1 MGWNDT
7 AVKRRDVL
15 KGAGCLVV
23 SLAVPQARR
32 ALAAEDRPLWRALSP
47 GQLDTYLKI
56 DESGRVT
63 AFFGKMDMGQGVDIS
78 IAQIVAEELD
88 LPLDAVDVVMG
99 DTALTVNQGGASGST
114 AIERG
119 ANPLRSAAAE
129 ARRVLLEL
137 GAERLG
143 VDAGEAAVGDGAVY
157 LRADPAR
164 RTGYGELIG
173 GRHFDVRL
181 DWNGLYGN
189 ALDARGS
196 AAPKDPS
203 EYRVVGQSFPRRDL
217 PDIVMGTHEFIVDVR
232 VPDMMHGRVVR
243 PPVAGSVPVSVNVDS
258 ISEISGVRVVHE
270 GDYLGV
276 VAEREWDAVRA
287 AQQLEVTWSEVA
299 PPFPEMDDLYDHI
312 RRAPVVRESA
322 GSGFGATVP
331 PDRDATETALARA
344 DRVIEAEYEFP
355 FQSHASMGPAC
366 AVCDYRGDSATLWTG
381 SQKPHYAAEG
391 VAKILGLPAANVRGI
406 WVPGP
411 GSYGRNDAGDAAM
424 DAAVMSRAVGRPVR
438 VQGMRA
444 EGTAW
449 DPKAPASVH
458 FARAG
463 LDAVGNVL
471 GYEMRMKGFS
481 AGDIESNE
489 SNPSYSYAGALMDWP
504 NASVHRLSNPGDR
517 YEFPVNVRYWQ
528 TIAPLLDRA
537 SPLRTAHLRDP
548 LGPQNHFA
556 SECFM
561 DEMAVAAGADPVE
574 FRLRYLPDGRDADVL
589 RAAAE
594 RYGWEPVVPE
604 PGPGPG
610 PGSGP
615 GSGPGALPTGGVV
628 SGRGV
633 AYTRRG
639 SPVVAVI
646 ADVDVD
652 LDTGR
657 VWPRRFVVAADQGIV
672 VNPLWLRRTIE
683 GNIIHAVSRTL
694 FEEVRFTP
702 ERVTS
707 VDWISYP
714 ILEMADA
721 PEEIDIV
728 LLDRPDLPPYGAGE
742 ASTRTVTPAIANA
755 VFDATGLRIRRA
767 PLTRER
773 ILAALREAAYT

>member
-1 MGWNDT
+1 MGWYDT

-15 KGAGCLVV
+15 KGGGCLVV
-23 SLAVPQARR
+23 SLVVPQARR

-56 DESGRVT
+56 DETGRVT

-78 IAQIVAEELD
+78 IAQIVADELD
-88 LPLDAVDVVMG
+88 LPMDQVDVLMG

-114 AIERG
+114 GIERG
-119 ANPLRSAAAE
+119 ANPLRNAAAE

-137 GAERLG
+137 GADRLG
-143 VDAGEAAVGDGAVY
+143 VEADEVAVAEGAVY
-157 LRADPAR
+157 LRADPTR
-164 RTGYGELIG
+164 RAGYGELIG
-173 GRHFDVRL
+173 GGHFDVRL
-181 DWNGLYGN
+181 EWNGSYGN
-189 ALDARGS
+189 ALNALGS

-217 PDIVMGTHEFIVDVR
+217 PDIVMGTHEYIVDVR
-232 VPDMMHGRVVR
+232 VPDMMHGRVIR
-243 PPVAGSVPVSVNVDS
+243 PPVAGSVPVSVNGDS
-258 ISEISGVRVVHE
+258 IGAIAGARVVHE

-287 AQQLEVTWSEVA
+287 AQQLEVTWSEVE

-322 GSGFGATVP
+322 GGGRGADVA
-331 PDRDATETALARA
+331 PDRDAVQAALDRA

-381 SQKPHYAAEG
+381 SQKPHHAAEG
-391 VAKILGLPAANVRGI
+391 VANILGLPAGNVRGI

-463 LDAVGNVL
+463 FDEAGNVS

-481 AGDIESNE
+481 AGDTESNE
-489 SNPSYSYAGALMDWP
+489 SDPSHSYAGALLDWP
-504 NASVHRLSNPGDR
+504 NASVHRLSNQGDL

-528 TIAPLLDRA
+528 TIAPLLERA

-561 DEMAVAAGADPVE
+561 DEMAVAVGADPVE
-574 FRLRYLPDGRDADVL
+574 FRLRHLPESRDADVL
-589 RAAAE
+589 KAVAE
-594 RYGWEPVVPE
+594 RYGWEPGV
-604 PGPGPG
+604 PGPTEP
-610 PGSGP
+610 PTSGMV
-615 GSGPGALPTGGVV
+615 T
-628 SGRGV
+628 GRGV

-646 ADVDVD
+646 ADVEVD

-657 VWPRRFVVAADQGIV
+657 VWPRRFVVASDQGIV

-683 GNIIHAVSRTL
+683 GNIIHAASRAL
-694 FEEVRFTP
+694 CEEVQFTP

-728 LLDRPDLPPYGAGE
+728 LVNRPDLPPYGAGE
-742 ASTRTVTPAIANA
+742 PSTRTVSPAIANA

-767 PLTRER
+767 PFTRQR
-773 ILAALREAAYT
+773 ILSALRGATGSQPS

>member
-1 MGWNDT
+1 MGWYDT

-15 KGAGCLVV
+15 KGAGSLVV
-23 SLAVPQARR
+23 SLAVPGARR
-32 ALAAEDRPLWRALSP
+32 AMAADERPLWRALSP

-56 DESGRVT
+56 DETGRVT

-78 IAQIVAEELD
+78 IAQIVADELD
-88 LPLDAVDVVMG
+88 LPMDRVDVVMG

-114 AIERG
+114 GIERG
-119 ANPLRSAAAE
+119 ANPLRNAAAE

-143 VDAGEAAVGDGAVY
+143 VDAGEVAVAEGAVH

-164 RTGYGELIG
+164 RSGYGELIG
-173 GRHFDVRL
+173 GGHFDVYL
-181 DWNGLYGN
+181 EWNGSYGN
-189 ALDARGS
+189 ALDAQGS

-203 EYRVVGQSFPRRDL
+203 EYRVVGQPFPRRDL
-217 PDIVMGTHEFIVDVR
+217 PDIVMGTHEYIVDVR
-232 VPDMMHGRVVR
+232 VPDMMHGRVIR
-243 PPVAGSVPVSVNVDS
+243 PPVAGSVPVSVNADS
-258 ISEISGVRVVHE
+258 IGAISGARVVRE

-287 AQQLEVTWSEVA
+287 AQQLEVTWSEVE
-299 PPFPEMDDLYDHI
+299 PPFPEMEELYDYI

-322 GSGFGATVP
+322 GGGRGADVA
-331 PDRDATETALARA
+331 PDRDAVEAALARA
-344 DRVIEAEYEFP
+344 DRVLQAEYEFP
-355 FQSHASMGPAC
+355 FQSHGSMGPAC
-366 AVCDYRGDSATLWTG
+366 AVCDCRGDSATLWTG

-391 VAKILGLPAANVRGI
+391 VANILGLPAGNVRGI

-458 FARAG
+458 FTRAG
-463 LDAVGNVL
+463 LDAAGNVV

-481 AGDIESNE
+481 AGDVESNE
-489 SNPSYSYAGALMDWP
+489 SNPSYSYAGALLGWP
-504 NASVHRLSNPGDR
+504 NASVHRLNNPGDR

-528 TIAPLLDRA
+528 TIAPLLERA

-589 RAAAE
+589 KAAAE
-594 RYGWEPVVPE
+594 RYGWEPAV
-604 PGPGPG
+604 PGPGTRP
-610 PGSGP
+610 SG
-615 GSGPGALPTGGVV
+615 GIVT
-628 SGRGV
+628 GRGV

-639 SPVVAVI
+639 LPVVAVI
-646 ADVDVD
+646 ADVEVD

-657 VWPRRFVVAADQGIV
+657 VWPRRFVVASDQGIV

-694 FEEVRFTP
+694 HEEVQFTP

-714 ILEMADA
+714 ILEMVDA

-728 LLDRPDLPPYGAGE
+728 LVNRPDLPPYGAGE
-742 ASTRTVTPAIANA
+742 PSTRTVPPAIANA

-767 PLTRER
+767 PFTRER
-773 ILAALREAAYT
+773 ILAALRGSADRQPS

>member
-1 MGWNDT
+1 MGWYDT

-23 SLAVPQARR
+23 SLAVPGARR
-32 ALAAEDRPLWRALSP
+32 AMAADDKPLWRALSP
-47 GQLDTYLKI
+47 AQLDTYLKI
-56 DESGRVT
+56 DETGHVT

-88 LPLDAVDVVMG
+88 LPMDRVDVVMG

-114 AIERG
+114 GIERG
-119 ANPLRSAAAE
+119 ANPLRNAAAE

-143 VDAGEAAVGDGAVY
+143 VDAGEVAVAEGAVY

-164 RTGYGELIG
+164 RAGYGELIG
-173 GRHFDVRL
+173 GGHFDVRL
-181 DWNGLYGN
+181 EWNGSYGN
-189 ALDARGS
+189 ALDALGS

-217 PDIVMGTHEFIVDVR
+217 PEIVMGTHEYIVDVR

-243 PPVAGSVPVSVNVDS
+243 PPVAGSVPVSVNAGS
-258 ISEISGVRVVHE
+258 ISAISGARVIRE

-276 VAEREWDAVRA
+276 VAEREWDAIRA
-287 AQQLEVTWSEVA
+287 AQQLEVTWSEVE
-299 PPFPEMDDLYDHI
+299 PPFPEMEELYDHI

-322 GSGFGATVP
+322 GGGRGADVVP
-331 PDRDATETALARA
+331 DHDAVEAALARA
-344 DRVIEAEYEFP
+344 DSVLRAEYEFP
-355 FQSHASMGPAC
+355 FQSHGSMGPAC

-391 VAKILGLPAANVRGI
+391 VANILGLPAGNVRGI

-463 LDAVGNVL
+463 LDADGNVL
-471 GYEMRMKGFS
+471 GYEMRLKGFS
-481 AGDIESNE
+481 AGDVESNE
-489 SNPSYSYAGALMDWP
+489 SNPSYSYAGALLGWP
-504 NASVHRLSNPGDR
+504 NASVPRLNNPGDR

-528 TIAPLLDRA
+528 TIAPLLERA

-548 LGPQNHFA
+548 LGPQNHLA

-574 FRLRYLPDGRDADVL
+574 FRLRYLPEGRDADVL

-594 RYGWEPVVPE
+594 RYGWEPAV
-604 PGPGPG
+604 PGPRTLL
-610 PGSGP
+610 S
-615 GSGPGALPTGGVV
+615 GGVV
-628 SGRGV
+628 TGRGV

-639 SPVVAVI
+639 LPVVAVI
-646 ADVDVD
+646 ADVEVD

-657 VWPRRFVVAADQGIV
+657 VWPRRFVVASDQGIV

-694 FEEVRFTP
+694 HEEVRFTP

-714 ILEMADA
+714 ILEMVDA

-728 LLDRPDLPPYGAGE
+728 LVNRPELPPYGAGE
-742 ASTRTVTPAIANA
+742 PSTRTVPPAIANA
-755 VFDATGLRIRRA
+755 IFDATGLRIRRA
-767 PLTRER
+767 PFTRER
-773 ILAALREAAYT
+773 ILAERRASADRQSG

>member
-1 MGWNDT
+1 MGWYDT

-23 SLAVPQARR
+23 SLAVPGARR
-32 ALAAEDRPLWRALSP
+32 AMAADYRPLWRALSP
-47 GQLDTYLKI
+47 AQLDTYVKI
-56 DESGRVT
+56 DETGRVT

-88 LPLDAVDVVMG
+88 LPMDRVDVVMG

-114 AIERG
+114 GIERG
-119 ANPLRSAAAE
+119 ANPLRNAAAE

-143 VDAGEAAVGDGAVY
+143 VDAGEVAVADGAVH

-164 RTGYGELIG
+164 RAGYGELIG
-173 GRHFDVRL
+173 GGHFDVRL
-181 DWNGLYGN
+181 EWNGSYGN
-189 ALDARGS
+189 ALDALGS

-217 PDIVMGTHEFIVDVR
+217 PEIVMGTHEYIVDVR

-243 PPVAGSVPVSVNVDS
+243 PPVAGSVPVSVNAGS
-258 ISEISGVRVVHE
+258 ISAISGARVIRE

-276 VAEREWDAVRA
+276 VAEREWDAIRA
-287 AQQLEVTWSEVA
+287 AQQLEVTWSEVE
-299 PPFPEMDDLYDHI
+299 PPFPEMEELYDHI

-322 GSGFGATVP
+322 GGGRGADVVP
-331 PDRDATETALARA
+331 DHDAVEAALARA
-344 DRVIEAEYEFP
+344 DSVLRAEYEFP
-355 FQSHASMGPAC
+355 FQSHGSMGPAC

-391 VAKILGLPAANVRGI
+391 VANILGLPAGNVRGI

-463 LDAVGNVL
+463 LDADGNVL
-471 GYEMRMKGFS
+471 GYEMRLKGFS
-481 AGDIESNE
+481 AGDVESNE
-489 SNPSYSYAGALMDWP
+489 SNPSYSYAGALLGWP
-504 NASVHRLSNPGDR
+504 NASVPRLNNPGDR

-528 TIAPLLDRA
+528 TIAPLLERA

-548 LGPQNHFA
+548 LGPQNHLA

-574 FRLRYLPDGRDADVL
+574 FRLRYLPEGRDADVL

-594 RYGWEPVVPE
+594 RYGWEPAV
-604 PGPGPG
+604 PGPRTLL
-610 PGSGP
+610 S
-615 GSGPGALPTGGVV
+615 GGVV
-628 SGRGV
+628 TGRGV

-639 SPVVAVI
+639 LPVVAVI
-646 ADVDVD
+646 ADVEVD

-657 VWPRRFVVAADQGIV
+657 VWPRRFVVASDQGIV

-694 FEEVRFTP
+694 HEEVRFTP

-714 ILEMADA
+714 ILEMVDA

-728 LLDRPDLPPYGAGE
+728 LVNRPELPPYGAGE
-742 ASTRTVTPAIANA
+742 PSTRTVPPAIANA
-755 VFDATGLRIRRA
+755 IFDATGLRIRRA
-767 PLTRER
+767 PFTRER
-773 ILAALREAAYT
+773 ILAERRASADRQPG

>member
-1 MGWNDT
+1 MDWNDT
-7 AVKRRDVL
+7 TVKRREVL
-15 KGAGCLVV
+15 KGGGCLVV
-23 SLAVPQARR
+23 SLVLPQARQ
-32 ALAAEDRPLWRALSP
+32 ATAAEDRPLWRALSP

-63 AFFGKMDMGQGVDIS
+63 AFFGKMDMGQGVDVS
-78 IAQIVAEELD
+78 IAQIVADELE
-88 LPLDAVDVVMG
+88 LPFDQVDVVMG

-137 GAERLG
+137 GAEQLG
-143 VDAGEAAVGDGAVY
+143 VDAGEVAAGDGAVY
-157 LRADPAR
+157 LRADPVR
-164 RTGYGELIG
+164 RAGYGELIG

-217 PDIVMGTHEFIVDVR
+217 PHIVMGTHEFIVDVR

-243 PPVAGSVPVSVNVDS
+243 PPVAGSVPVSVNADS
-258 ISEISGVRVVHE
+258 IGGISGAKVVHE

-287 AQQLEVTWSEVA
+287 AEQLQVTWSEVA
-299 PPFPEMDDLYDHI
+299 PPFPAMDDLYDHI

-322 GSGFGATVP
+322 GGGRGADVA
-331 PDRDATETALARA
+331 PDREAVEAALGRA
-344 DRVIEAEYEFP
+344 DRVLQAEYEFP
-355 FQSHASMGPAC
+355 YQSHASMGPAC
-366 AVCDYRGDSATLWTG
+366 AVCDCRGDSATLWTG

-391 VAKILGLPAANVRGI
+391 VAKILGLPAENVRGI

-424 DAAVMSRAVGRPVR
+424 DAAVLSRAVGRPVR
-438 VQGMRA
+438 VQGMRV

-449 DPKAPASVH
+449 DPKAPASIH

-463 LDAVGNVL
+463 LDDAGNVV

-489 SNPSYSYAGALMDWP
+489 SDPSYSYAGALMGWP

-517 YEFPVNVRYWQ
+517 YEFPVGVRYWR
-528 TIAPLLDRA
+528 TIAPLLERA

-561 DEMAVAAGADPVE
+561 DEMAVAVGADPVE
-574 FRLRYLPDGRDADVL
+574 FRLQYLPDGRDADVL

-594 RYGWEPVVPE
+594 RYGWEPAV
-604 PGPGPG
+604 PGPGT
-610 PGSGP
+610 
-615 GSGPGALPTGGVV
+615 LPTSGVV
-628 SGRGV
+628 SGTGV

-646 ADVDVD
+646 ADVEVD
-652 LDTGR
+652 LGTGR
-657 VWPRRFVVAADQGIV
+657 VWPRRFVVASDQGIV

-694 FEEVRFTP
+694 FEEVQFTP

>member
-1 MGWNDT
+1 MGWNDPT
-7 AVKRRDVL
+7 VRRRDVL
-15 KGAGCLVV
+15 TGGGCLVV
-23 SLAVPQARR
+23 SLAVPQARQ
-32 ALAAEDRPLWRALSP
+32 ALASDDRPLWRALSP
-47 GQLDTYLKI
+47 GQLDTYLRI
-56 DESGRVT
+56 DESGQVT

-88 LPLDAVDVVMG
+88 LPLERVDVVMG

-137 GAERLG
+137 GAERLE
-143 VDAGEAAVGDGAVY
+143 VDAGEAAIGDGAVY

-164 RTGYGELIG
+164 RAGYGELIG

-196 AAPKDPS
+196 AVPKDPS

-217 PDIVMGTHEFIVDVR
+217 PDIVMGAHEFIVDVR

-258 ISEISGVRVVHE
+258 ISGISGARVVHE

-287 AQQLEVTWSEVA
+287 AEQLEVTWSEVA
-299 PPFPEMDDLYDHI
+299 PPFPVMDDLYDYI

-322 GSGFGATVP
+322 GGGRGADVT
-331 PDRDATETALARA
+331 PDLEAVETALASA
-344 DRVIEAEYEFP
+344 DRVLQADYEFP

-424 DAAVMSRAVGRPVR
+424 DAAVMSRAMGRPVR

-449 DPKAPASVH
+449 DPKAPASIH

-463 LDAVGNVL
+463 FDASGNVT

-489 SNPSYSYAGALMDWP
+489 SNPSYSYAGALLGWP
-504 NASVHRLSNPGDR
+504 NASVPRLSNPGDR
-517 YEFPVNVRYWQ
+517 YEFPASVRYWQ
-528 TIAPLLDRA
+528 TIPPLLERA

-561 DEMAVAAGADPVE
+561 DEMAVAVGADPVE
-574 FRLRYLPDGRDADVL
+574 FRLRYLPDDGRDADVL

-594 RYGWEPVVPE
+594 RYGWVPAV
-604 PGPGPG
+604 PGPTT
-610 PGSGP
+610 
-615 GSGPGALPTGGVV
+615 LPASGVV

-646 ADVDVD
+646 ADVEVD

-657 VWPRRFVVAADQGIV
+657 VWPRRFVVASDQGIV

-694 FEEVRFTP
+694 FEEVQFTP

>member
-1 MGWNDT
+1 MGWYDT

-15 KGAGCLVV
+15 KGGGCLVV
-23 SLAVPQARR
+23 SLVAPQARR

-56 DESGRVT
+56 DENGRVT

-78 IAQIVAEELD
+78 IAQIVADELD
-88 LPLDAVDVVMG
+88 LPMDRVDVLMG

-114 AIERG
+114 GIERG
-119 ANPLRSAAAE
+119 ANPLRNAAAE

-137 GAERLG
+137 GADRLG
-143 VDAGEAAVGDGAVY
+143 VEADEVAVAEGAVY

-164 RTGYGELIG
+164 RVGYGELIG
-173 GRHFDVRL
+173 GGHFDVRL
-181 DWNGLYGN
+181 EWNGRYGN
-189 ALDARGS
+189 ALDALGS
-196 AAPKDPS
+196 VAPKDPS
-203 EYRVVGQSFPRRDL
+203 AYRVVGQSFPRRDL
-217 PDIVMGTHEFIVDVR
+217 PDIVMGTHEYIVDVR
-232 VPDMMHGRVVR
+232 VPDMMHGRVIR
-243 PPVAGSVPVSVNVDS
+243 PPVAGSVPVSVNGDS
-258 ISEISGVRVVHE
+258 IGAIAGARVVHE
-270 GDYLGV
+270 GDYLAV

-287 AQQLEVTWSEVA
+287 AQQLEVTWSEVE

-322 GSGFGATVP
+322 GGPWGADVA
-331 PDRDATETALARA
+331 PDRDAVQAALDRA

-381 SQKPHYAAEG
+381 SQKPHHAAEG
-391 VAKILGLPAANVRGI
+391 VANILGLPAGNVRGI

-463 LDAVGNVL
+463 FDEAGNVS

-481 AGDIESNE
+481 AGDTDSNE
-489 SNPSYSYAGALMDWP
+489 SDPSHSYAGALLDWP
-504 NASVHRLSNPGDR
+504 NASVHRLDNQGDL

-528 TIAPLLDRA
+528 TIAPLLERA

-548 LGPQNHFA
+548 LGPQIHFA

-561 DEMAVAAGADPVE
+561 DEMAVAVGADPVE
-574 FRLRYLPDGRDADVL
+574 FRLRHLPEGRDADVL
-589 RAAAE
+589 KAATE
-594 RYGWEPVVPE
+594 RYGWEPGV
-604 PGPGPG
+604 PGPTAP
-610 PGSGP
+610 
-615 GSGPGALPTGGVV
+615 PTGGVV
-628 SGRGV
+628 TGRGV

-646 ADVDVD
+646 ADVEVD

-657 VWPRRFVVAADQGIV
+657 VWPRRFVVASDQGIV

-683 GNIIHAVSRTL
+683 GNIIHAASRAL
-694 FEEVRFTP
+694 YEEVQFTP

-728 LLDRPDLPPYGAGE
+728 LVNRPELPPYGAGE
-742 ASTRTVTPAIANA
+742 PSTRTVPPAIANA

-767 PLTRER
+767 PFTRER
-773 ILAALREAAYT
+773 ILAARRSADDSRSSQEFS

>member
-1 MGWNDT
+1 MGWYDT

-15 KGAGCLVV
+15 KGMGCLVV
-23 SLAVPQARR
+23 SLAVPAARR
-32 ALAAEDRPLWRALSP
+32 AMAADDRPLWRTLSP
-47 GQLDTYLKI
+47 AQLDTYLKI
-56 DESGRVT
+56 DETGRVT

-88 LPLDAVDVVMG
+88 LPMDRVDVVMG

-114 AIERG
+114 GIERG
-119 ANPLRSAAAE
+119 ANPLRNAAAE
-129 ARRVLLEL
+129 ARRVLLEM

-143 VDAGEAAVGDGAVY
+143 VDTEEVAVAEGAVH
-157 LRADPAR
+157 LRADPTR
-164 RTGYGELIG
+164 RFGYGELIG
-173 GRHFDVRL
+173 GGHFDVRL
-181 DWNGLYGN
+181 EWNGSYGN
-189 ALDARGS
+189 ALDAQGS

-217 PDIVMGTHEFIVDVR
+217 PEIVMGTHEYIVDVR

-243 PPVAGSVPVSVNVDS
+243 PPVAGSVPVTVDAES
-258 ISEISGVRVVHE
+258 IGAISGARVVRE

-276 VAEREWDAVRA
+276 VAEREWDAIRA
-287 AQQLEVTWSEVA
+287 AQQLEVTWSEVE
-299 PPFPEMDDLYDHI
+299 PPFPEMEDLYDHI

-322 GSGFGATVP
+322 GGGRGADVA
-331 PDRDATETALARA
+331 PDRDAVEAALARA
-344 DRVIEAEYEFP
+344 DRVLQAEYEFP
-355 FQSHASMGPAC
+355 FQSHGSMGPAC
-366 AVCDYRGDSATLWTG
+366 AVCDCRGDSATLWTG

-391 VAKILGLPAANVRGI
+391 VANILGLPAGNVRGI

-463 LDAVGNVL
+463 LDAAGNVL

-481 AGDIESNE
+481 AGDVESNE
-489 SNPSYSYAGALMDWP
+489 SNPSYSYAGQLLDWP
-504 NASVHRLSNPGDR
+504 NASVHRLNNPGDR

-528 TIAPLLDRA
+528 TIAPLLERA

-561 DEMAVAAGADPVE
+561 DEMAVAAVADPVE

-594 RYGWEPVVPE
+594 RYGWEPAV
-604 PGPGPG
+604 PGPGT
-610 PGSGP
+610 
-615 GSGPGALPTGGVV
+615 LPSSGVV
-628 SGRGV
+628 MGRGV

-639 SPVVAVI
+639 LPVVAVI
-646 ADVDVD
+646 ADVEVD

-657 VWPRRFVVAADQGIV
+657 VWPRRFVVASDQGIV

-694 FEEVRFTP
+694 HEEVRFTP

-714 ILEMADA
+714 ILEMVDA

-728 LLDRPDLPPYGAGE
+728 LVNRPELPPYGAGE
-742 ASTRTVTPAIANA
+742 PSTRTVPPAIANA

-767 PLTRER
+767 PFTRER
-773 ILAALREAAYT
+773 ILAALQAAKNK

>member
-1 MGWNDT
+1 MGWYDT

-23 SLAVPQARR
+23 SLAVPGARR
-32 ALAAEDRPLWRALSP
+32 AMAADDRPLWRALSP

-56 DESGRVT
+56 DETGRVT

-88 LPLDAVDVVMG
+88 LPMDRVDVVMG

-114 AIERG
+114 GIERG
-119 ANPLRSAAAE
+119 ANPLRNAAAE

-143 VDAGEAAVGDGAVY
+143 VDAGEVAVAEGAVH

-164 RTGYGELIG
+164 RAGFGELIG
-173 GRHFDVRL
+173 GGHFDVRL
-181 DWNGLYGN
+181 EWNGSYGN
-189 ALDARGS
+189 ALDALGS

-217 PDIVMGTHEFIVDVR
+217 PEIVMGTHEYIVDVR
-232 VPDMMHGRVVR
+232 VPDMMHGRVIR
-243 PPVAGSVPVSVNVDS
+243 PPAAGSVPLSVDTDS
-258 ISEISGVRVVHE
+258 IGAISGARVVHE

-276 VAEREWDAVRA
+276 VAEREWDAIRA
-287 AQQLEVTWSEVA
+287 AQQLEVTWSEVE
-299 PPFPEMDDLYDHI
+299 PPFPEMEHLYDHI

-322 GSGFGATVP
+322 GGGRGADVA
-331 PDRDATETALARA
+331 PDRDAVEAALARA
-344 DRVIEAEYEFP
+344 DRVLQAEYEFP
-355 FQSHASMGPAC
+355 FQSHGSMGPAC
-366 AVCDYRGDSATLWTG
+366 AVCDYRGDNATLWTG

-391 VAKILGLPAANVRGI
+391 VANILGLPAGNVRGI

-411 GSYGRNDAGDAAM
+411 GSYGRNDAGDTAM

-463 LDAVGNVL
+463 LDAAGNVV

-481 AGDIESNE
+481 AGDVESNE
-489 SNPSYSYAGALMDWP
+489 SNPSYSYAGALLGWP
-504 NASVHRLSNPGDR
+504 NASVPRLSNPGDR

-528 TIAPLLDRA
+528 TIAPLLERA

-574 FRLRYLPDGRDADVL
+574 FRLRFLPEGRDADVL
-589 RAAAE
+589 KAAAE
-594 RYGWEPVVPE
+594 RYGWEPAV
-604 PGPGPG
+604 
-610 PGSGP
+610 PGSRT
-615 GSGPGALPTGGVV
+615 LPSGGVV
-628 SGRGV
+628 TGRGV

-639 SPVVAVI
+639 LPVVAVI
-646 ADVDVD
+646 ADVEVD

-657 VWPRRFVVAADQGIV
+657 VWPRRFVVASDQGIV

-694 FEEVRFTP
+694 HEEVQFTP

-714 ILEMADA
+714 ILEMVDA

-728 LLDRPDLPPYGAGE
+728 LVNRPELPPYGAGE
-742 ASTRTVTPAIANA
+742 PSTRTVPPAIANA

-767 PLTRER
+767 PFTRER
-773 ILAALREAAYT
+773 VLAALRASADRQPG

>member
-1 MGWNDT
+1 MDWNDT

-15 KGAGCLVV
+15 KGGGCLVI
-23 SLAVPQARR
+23 SLVLPQARQ
-32 ALAAEDRPLWRALSP
+32 AKAAEDRPLWRALSP

-56 DESGRVT
+56 DESGQVT

-78 IAQIVAEELD
+78 IAQIVADELD
-88 LPLDAVDVVMG
+88 LPLERVDVVMG

-114 AIERG
+114 GIERG

-143 VDAGEAAVGDGAVY
+143 VDTEQVNVADGAVY
-157 LRADPAR
+157 LRTDPAR
-164 RTGYGELIG
+164 RAGYGELIG
-173 GRHFDVRL
+173 GGHFDVRL
-181 DWNGLYGN
+181 EWNGRYGN
-189 ALDARGS
+189 ALDAKGS

-217 PDIVMGTHEFIVDVR
+217 PEIVMGTHEYIVDVR

-243 PPVAGSVPVSVNVDS
+243 PPVVGSVPVSVNVDS
-258 ISEISGVRVVHE
+258 IGDISGARVVHE
-270 GDYLGV
+270 GDYVGV

-299 PPFPEMDDLYDHI
+299 PPFPDMEDIYDHI
-312 RRAPVVRESA
+312 RRAPIVRESA

-331 PDRDATETALARA
+331 PDRDATEAALARA
-344 DRVIEAEYEFP
+344 DRVLEAEYEFP

-391 VAKILGLPAANVRGI
+391 VAAILELPAGNVRGI

-424 DAAVMSRAVGRPVR
+424 DAAVLSRAVGRPVR

-458 FARAG
+458 FVRAG
-463 LDAVGNVL
+463 LNASGDVT

-489 SNPSYSYAGALMDWP
+489 SNPSYSYAGALLGWP
-504 NASVHRLSNPGDR
+504 NASVPRLSNPGDR
-517 YEFPVNVRYWQ
+517 YEFPASVRYWQ
-528 TIAPLLDRA
+528 TIAPLLERA

-548 LGPQNHFA
+548 MGPQNHFA

-561 DEMAVAAGADPVE
+561 DELAVAAGVDPVE
-574 FRLRYLPDGRDADVL
+574 FRLRYLPDDGRDADVL

-594 RYGWEPVVPE
+594 RYGWEPAV
-604 PGPGPG
+604 PGPMT
-610 PGSGP
+610 
-615 GSGPGALPTGGVV
+615 LPTSGVV

-694 FEEVRFTP
+694 FEEVQFTP

>member
-1 MGWNDT
+1 MGWYDT

-15 KGAGCLVV
+15 KGGGCLVV
-23 SLAVPQARR
+23 SLVAPQARR

-56 DESGRVT
+56 DENGRVT

-78 IAQIVAEELD
+78 IAQIVADELD
-88 LPLDAVDVVMG
+88 LPMDQVDVLMG

-114 AIERG
+114 GVERG
-119 ANPLRSAAAE
+119 ANPLRNAAAE

-137 GAERLG
+137 GADRLG
-143 VDAGEAAVGDGAVY
+143 VDADEVAVAEGAVY

-164 RTGYGELIG
+164 RAGYGDLIG
-173 GRHFDVRL
+173 GGHFDVRL
-181 DWNGLYGN
+181 EWNGSYGN
-189 ALDARGS
+189 ALDALGS
-196 AAPKDPS
+196 VAPKDPS

-217 PDIVMGTHEFIVDVR
+217 PDIVMGTHEYIVDIR

-243 PPVAGSVPVSVNVDS
+243 PPVAGSVPVSVNGDS
-258 ISEISGVRVVHE
+258 IGAIAGARVVHE

-287 AQQLEVTWSEVA
+287 AQQLEVTWSEVE

-322 GSGFGATVP
+322 GGGRGADVA
-331 PDRDATETALARA
+331 PDRDAVQVALDRA
-344 DRVIEAEYEFP
+344 DRVIEAEYEYP

-381 SQKPHYAAEG
+381 SQKPHHAAEG
-391 VAKILGLPAANVRGI
+391 VANILGLPAGNVRGI

-463 LDAVGNVL
+463 FDEAGNVS

-481 AGDIESNE
+481 AGDTESNE
-489 SNPSYSYAGALMDWP
+489 SDPSHSYAGALLDWP
-504 NASVHRLSNPGDR
+504 NASVHRLSNQGDL

-528 TIAPLLDRA
+528 TIAPLLERA

-561 DEMAVAAGADPVE
+561 DEMAVAVGADPVE
-574 FRLRYLPDGRDADVL
+574 FRLRHLPEGRDADVL
-589 RAAAE
+589 KAAAE
-594 RYGWEPVVPE
+594 RYGWEPGV
-604 PGPGPG
+604 PGPTVP
-610 PGSGP
+610 ST
-615 GSGPGALPTGGVV
+615 SGVV

-646 ADVDVD
+646 ADVEVD

-657 VWPRRFVVAADQGIV
+657 VWPRRFVVASDQGIV

-683 GNIIHAVSRTL
+683 GNIIHAASRAL
-694 FEEVRFTP
+694 YEEVQFTP

-728 LLDRPDLPPYGAGE
+728 LVNRPELPPYGAGE
-742 ASTRTVTPAIANA
+742 PSTRTVPPAIANA

-767 PLTRER
+767 PFTRQR
-773 ILAALREAAYT
+773 ILSALRGSTNLQPS

>member
-1 MGWNDT
+1 MGWHDT

-23 SLAVPQARR
+23 SLAVPGARR
-32 ALAAEDRPLWRALSP
+32 AMAVDDRPLWRALSP

-56 DESGRVT
+56 DETGRVT

-88 LPLDAVDVVMG
+88 LPMDRVDVVMG

-114 AIERG
+114 GIERG
-119 ANPLRSAAAE
+119 ANPLRNAAAE
-129 ARRVLLEL
+129 ARRVLREL
-137 GAERLG
+137 GAQRLG
-143 VDAGEAAVGDGAVY
+143 VDAEEVAVADGSVY

-164 RTGYGELIG
+164 RSGYGELIG
-173 GRHFDVRL
+173 GGHFDVRL
-181 DWNGLYGN
+181 EWNGSYGN
-189 ALDARGS
+189 ALDAQGS
-196 AAPKDPS
+196 ASPKDPT

-217 PDIVMGTHEFIVDVR
+217 PDIVMGTHEYIVDVR

-243 PPVAGSVPVSVNVDS
+243 PPAAGSVPLSVDTDS
-258 ISEISGVRVVHE
+258 IGAISGARVVHE

-276 VAEREWDAVRA
+276 VAEREWDAIRA
-287 AQQLEVTWSEVA
+287 AQQLEVTWSEVE
-299 PPFPEMDDLYDHI
+299 PPFPEMEELYDHI

-322 GSGFGATVP
+322 GGGRGADVA
-331 PDRDATETALARA
+331 PDRDAVEAALARA
-344 DRVIEAEYEFP
+344 DRVLKAEYEFP

-366 AVCDYRGDSATLWTG
+366 AVCDCRGDSATLWTG
-381 SQKPHYAAEG
+381 SQKPHHAAEG
-391 VAKILGLPAANVRGI
+391 VANILGLPVGNVRGI

-424 DAAVMSRAVGRPVR
+424 DAAVLSRAVGRPVR

-463 LDAVGNVL
+463 LDAAGNVV

-481 AGDIESNE
+481 AGDVESNE
-489 SNPSYSYAGALMDWP
+489 SNPSYSYAGALLGWP

-528 TIAPLLDRA
+528 TIAPLLERA
-537 SPLRTAHLRDP
+537 SPMRTAHLRDP

-594 RYGWEPVVPE
+594 RYGWEPAV
-604 PGPGPG
+604 PGPGTRP
-610 PGSGP
+610 SD
-615 GSGPGALPTGGVV
+615 GVV
-628 SGRGV
+628 TGRGV

-639 SPVVAVI
+639 LPVVAVI
-646 ADVDVD
+646 ADVEVD

-657 VWPRRFVVAADQGIV
+657 VWPRRFVVASDQGIV

-683 GNIIHAVSRTL
+683 GNIIHAASRAL
-694 FEEVRFTP
+694 YEEVQFTP

-728 LLDRPDLPPYGAGE
+728 LVNRPELPPYGAGE
-742 ASTRTVTPAIANA
+742 PSTRTVPPAIANA
-755 VFDATGLRIRRA
+755 IFDATGLRIRRA
-767 PLTRER
+767 PFTRER
-773 ILAALREAAYT
+773 ILAARRASADRQSG

>member
-1 MGWNDT
+1 M
-7 AVKRRDVL
+7 
-15 KGAGCLVV
+15 
-23 SLAVPQARR
+23 
-32 ALAAEDRPLWRALSP
+32 
-47 GQLDTYLKI
+47 
-56 DESGRVT
+56 T

-78 IAQIVAEELD
+78 IAQIVADELD
-88 LPLDAVDVVMG
+88 LPIERVDVVMG

-129 ARRVLLEL
+129 ARRILLEL

-143 VDAGEAAVGDGAVY
+143 VDTEQVAVADGTVY
-157 LRADPAR
+157 LRTDPADPAGR
-164 RTGYGELIG
+164 AGYGELIG

-181 DWNGLYGN
+181 EWNGLYGN

-243 PPVAGSVPVSVNVDS
+243 PPVAGSVPVSVNADS
-258 ISEISGVRVVHE
+258 ISGISGARVVHE

-287 AQQLEVTWSEVA
+287 AEQLEVIWSDVA
-299 PPFPEMDDLYDHI
+299 PPFPAMDDLYDYI

-322 GSGFGATVP
+322 GGGRGADVA
-331 PDRDATETALARA
+331 PDREAVETAFARA
-344 DRVIEAEYEFP
+344 DRMLQAEYEFP

-391 VAKILGLPAANVRGI
+391 VAAILELPAENVRGI

-424 DAAVMSRAVGRPVR
+424 DAAVLSRAVGRPVR

-458 FARAG
+458 FIRAG
-463 LDAVGNVL
+463 LDASSNVT

-489 SNPSYSYAGALMDWP
+489 SDPGYSYAGALMGWP

-517 YEFPVNVRYWQ
+517 YEFPVDVRYWQ
-528 TIAPLLDRA
+528 TIAPLLERA

-556 SECFM
+556 GECFM
-561 DEMAVAAGADPVE
+561 DEMAVAVGADPVE

-594 RYGWEPVVPE
+594 RYGWDPAV
-604 PGPGPG
+604 PGPGT
-610 PGSGP
+610 
-615 GSGPGALPTGGVV
+615 LPTSGVV

-657 VWPRRFVVAADQGIV
+657 VWPRRFVVASDQGIV

-694 FEEVRFTP
+694 FEEVQFTP

-773 ILAALREAAYT
+773 ILAALREAGHT